1 MREGLTLLINGL
13 VIYHKDILARVR
25 FIVDNMCKV
34 NKKYPDRR
42 SHLIPPHAERLTL
55 SLFAILF
62 N

>member
-1 MREGLTLLINGL
+1 MLIKGL

-25 FIVDNMCKV
+25 FLVDNMCKV
-34 NKKYPDRR
+34 NKKHPDTR

-55 SLFAILF
+55 SLLAILF